1 MAIQRDYICKN
12 SLQFVVDGCR
22 GQAMGQAISALV
34 LAMPSGTQGSRER
47 GAAVLQL
54 LLVNVIKVLN
64 FIVVAIVFVVVRGG
78 SGAAGCLC

>member
-22 GQAMGQAISALV
+22 GQALGQAISALV
-34 LAMPSGTQGSRER
+34 LAMSSGTQGKGGR

-64 FIVVAIVFVVVRGG
+64 FIVVAIVFVVGG
-78 SGAAGCLC
+78 DGAAGCLC